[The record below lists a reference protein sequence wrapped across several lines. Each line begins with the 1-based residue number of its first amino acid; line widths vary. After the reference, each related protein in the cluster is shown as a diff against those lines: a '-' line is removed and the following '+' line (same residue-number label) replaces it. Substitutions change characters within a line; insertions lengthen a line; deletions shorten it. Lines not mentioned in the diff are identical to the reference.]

1 MQSPASCKSSGCTHL
16 KPQSGSP
23 KIGMQGRSLSQ
34 KSRNL
39 VYFDKLVAGRE
50 GFSFSNQNN
59 KQRNCWARRHLK
71 VTQRLMARLSSK
83 CVLRLASLNVKPQ
96 NSPGL
101 CAEPNVYA
109 EIAQAHPSA
118 VQSLGPPSCPVDDSD
133 QVCSS
138 SASPACEGEFCRG
151 GLEGAMLPWKGHAS
165 SCPA

>member
-1 MQSPASCKSSGCTHL
+1 
-16 KPQSGSP
+16 
-23 KIGMQGRSLSQ
+23 
-34 KSRNL
+34 
-39 VYFDKLVAGRE
+39 
-50 GFSFSNQNN
+50 
-59 KQRNCWARRHLK
+59 
-71 VTQRLMARLSSK
+71 MARLSSK

-138 SASPACEGEFCRG
+138 SASPACEGLEQSG
-151 GLEGAMLPWKGHAS
+151 SDNQTAKGLRSQTPLQGVYKRMYVVAGAVKYT
-165 SCPA
+165 